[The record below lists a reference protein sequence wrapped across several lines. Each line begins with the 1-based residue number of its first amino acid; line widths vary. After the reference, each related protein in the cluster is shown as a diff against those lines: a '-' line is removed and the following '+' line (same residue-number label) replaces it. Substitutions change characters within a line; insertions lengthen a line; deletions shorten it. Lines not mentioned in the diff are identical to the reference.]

1 MTRCHSIAIEY
12 YGGVVMII
20 DRAVRV
26 TSVVRIRIGL
36 GAERGS
42 KIVRIHRSGV
52 RVVLR
57 HKGFTVLDRWHSGSI
72 TLSQLLDQF
81 LVDFLHVQHL
91 GLEVGEILLQV
102 VESKNALISLWLEPL
117 TFSNVN
123 KHNAI
128 HKPTL
133 PCFPG

>member
-1 MTRCHSIAIEY
+1 
-12 YGGVVMII
+12 MII
-20 DRAVRV
+20 DRAFRILIGL
-26 TSVVRIRIGL
+26 VRIRIGL

-91 GLEVGEILLQV
+91 GLEIGEILLQV

-133 PCFPG
+133 PDPFLDKE